1 MGRKMLCY
9 YDGAGHGLY
18 RDGQRRAAARATQ
31 PGDGVPLPHPH
42 SDLALSF
49 RRIPTWSKCSLRRIP
64 TCSYFS
70 LRYLVRFGA
79 ARMRWRDGD
88 SAPAAPLVA
97 GSVYEV
103 NVDVGNC
110 AHVFAKVRS
119 AACSAVRCVALAA

>member
-1 MGRKMLCY
+1 M
-9 YDGAGHGLY
+9 
-18 RDGQRRAAARATQ
+18 
-31 PGDGVPLPHPH
+31 VV
-42 SDLALSF
+42 
-49 RRIPTWSKCSLRRIP
+49 
-64 TCSYFS
+64 FS

-110 AHVFAKVRS
+110 AHVFAKVRC
-119 AACSAVRCVALAA
+119 AACSAVRCVGGVMYHVATVHK